1 MVALEV
7 VENRKKNKVKRQ
19 VQFLNREFR
28 PSVIQ
33 LYYVYIVRYMMYMY
47 TLVVGP
53 KAQSLHVECT

>member
-7 VENRKKNKVKRQ
+7 VENRKKKTVVKRQ

-33 LYYVYIVRYMMYMY
+33 LYYVV
-47 TLVVGP
+47 L
-53 KAQSLHVECT
+53 